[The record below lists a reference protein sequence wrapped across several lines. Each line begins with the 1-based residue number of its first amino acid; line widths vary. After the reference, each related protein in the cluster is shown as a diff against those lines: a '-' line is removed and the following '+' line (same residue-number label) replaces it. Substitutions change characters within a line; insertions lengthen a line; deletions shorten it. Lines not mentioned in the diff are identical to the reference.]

1 MHPIVKKNMAR
12 NSQMRP
18 PHTQYR
24 SRSAFDNTWQPAFT
38 TARRDI
44 YKMGGYKE
52 SLTFDD
58 HFTAY
63 ARTFGGAGIELLPN
77 KAFSMPPTIK
87 EEGDHKKPT
96 DFERDCEK
104 LIEEHDFWSV
114 CKNLIIFSRVFQY
127 AGIIITAKEQD
138 GNDKTMA
145 QDIGTLRGVDSIV
158 RFDVVMQDQISAE
171 GVPTVEDFSSA
182 SYGMPKYFNYDENV
196 TSNDSDENTRAFE
209 LHASR
214 VFTFS
219 ETAPPNKLEGTPFN
233 EKGFNYIS
241 NCEKVAAAAPEG
253 FIKNARGMTI
263 FNIKD
268 QQIANALKDPNGS
281 YAAKF
286 KEQDEDYHAG
296 INTSRLV
303 GGMDVTQHQINL
315 ADPTGTFMA
324 NFNLYAMTINTSG
337 SILLGKQEGERAST
351 EDMNKFIEDCKAM
364 QQHTYTPMIKRIL
377 KWLKGMNAIAENKNS
392 IVIEWPDLAEP
403 TIGEKID
410 RLEKLQKIAATK
422 GGADLFEDENEMRT
436 LAGLEEMKKKKLSD
450 FTEEDDEIE

>member
-1 MHPIVKKNMAR
+1 MAR
-12 NSQMRP
+12 NSQMRA
-18 PHTQYR
+18 PHAQLR
-24 SRSAFDNTWQPAFT
+24 SRSWDNTWQPAFT

-87 EEGDHKKPT
+87 EEGDHETPT
-96 DFERDCEK
+96 QFEMDCEK
-104 LIEEHDFWSV
+104 LVEEYDFWSV

-263 FNIKD
+263 FNVNNP
-268 QQIANALKDPNGS
+268 QLATELKTDE
-281 YAAKF
+281 AKAKF
-286 KEQDEDYHAG
+286 QEQDRDFHSG
-296 INTSRLV
+296 INTSRV
-303 GGMDVTQHQINL
+303 VTGMDVNHHQISL

-377 KWLKGMNAIAENKNS
+377 KWLWNMGAITKPANKV
-392 IVIEWPDLAEP
+392 IIEWPDLAEP
-403 TIGEKID
+403 TIGEKVD
-410 RLEKLQKIAATK
+410 RLGKLSVIAKTNP
-422 GGADLFEDENEMRT
+422 DFFEDINEVRE
-436 LAGLEEMKKKKLSD
+436 LAGLEKRDITKLSD
-450 FTEEDDEIE
+450 FGEDDEIE

>member
-1 MHPIVKKNMAR
+1 MAR
-12 NSQMRP
+12 NSQMRV
-18 PHTQYR
+18 PHAQLR
-24 SRSAFDNTWQPAFT
+24 SRSGFDSTWQPAFT

-77 KAFSMPPTIK
+77 KAFSMPPIIK
-87 EEGDHKKPT
+87 EDGSDGYASQ
-96 DFERDCEK
+96 FEKDCQR
-104 LIEEHDFWSV
+104 LVEEHDFWSV
-114 CKNLIIFSRVFQY
+114 CKNLIIFSRVFEY
-127 AGIIITAKEQD
+127 AGVIITAKEQD
-138 GNDKTMA
+138 GNDKTLA
-145 QDIGTLRGVDSIV
+145 QDIGKLRGVDSIV

-219 ETAPPNKLEGTPFN
+219 ETAPPNKLQGTPFN

-253 FIKNARGMTI
+253 FIKNARGMPV
-263 FNIKD
+263 FNITDKEL
-268 QQIANALKDPNGS
+268 ANQLKDPK
-281 YAAKF
+281 AKAQWQ
-286 KEQDEDYHAG
+286 EQDEDFHAG
-296 INTSRLV
+296 INTSRV
-303 GGMDVTQHQINL
+303 VAGMEFKQHQISL
-315 ADPTGTFMA
+315 ADPTGTLMA

-377 KWLKGMNAIAENKNS
+377 KWLWNMGAITKPANKV
-392 IVIEWPDLAEP
+392 IVEWPDLAEP
-403 TIGEKID
+403 TIGEKIE
-410 RLEKLQKIAATK
+410 RLERLQKIAATK
-422 GGADLFEDENEMRT
+422 GGADLFEDGNEMRK
-436 LAGLEEMKKKKLSD
+436 LAGFEELDLSKLSD
-450 FTEEDDEIE
+450 FGEEDEIE

>member
-1 MHPIVKKNMAR
+1 MHPKVKKNMAR
-12 NSQMRP
+12 NSQLRV

-24 SRSAFDNTWQPAFT
+24 SRSAFDSTWQPAFT

-63 ARTFGGAGIELLPN
+63 ARTFGGAGIKLMPD
-77 KAFSMPPTIK
+77 KAFSMPPVIK
-87 EEGDHKKPT
+87 EDGSDGYT
-96 DFERDCEK
+96 TQFEKDCQR
-104 LIEEHDFWSV
+104 LVEEYDFWAV
-114 CKNLIIFSRVFQY
+114 CKDLVEFSRVFEY
-127 AGIIITAKEQD
+127 AGVIITAKEQD
-138 GNDKTMA
+138 GNDKTLA
-145 QDIGTLRGVDSIV
+145 QDIGKLRGVDSIV

-171 GVPTVEDFSSA
+171 GVPTIEDFSSA
-182 SYGMPKYFNYDENV
+182 KYGMPKYFNYDENV

-219 ETAPPNKLEGTPFN
+219 ETAPPNKLQGTPFN

-241 NCEKVAAAAPEG
+241 NCEKVVAAAPEG

-286 KEQDEDYHAG
+286 QEQDEDYHAG

-303 GGMDVTQHQINL
+303 GGMDVTQHQISL
-315 ADPTGTFMA
+315 ADPTGTLMA

-351 EDMNKFIEDCKAM
+351 EDMNKFIEDCKAK
-364 QQHTYTPMIKRIL
+364 QQHTYTPMIKRML
-377 KWLKGMNAIAENKNS
+377 RWLWEMGAITKPANKV
-392 IVIEWPDLAEP
+392 IVEWPDLAEP
-403 TIGEKID
+403 TIGEKVD
-410 RLEKLQKIAATK
+410 RLGKLSVIAKANP
-422 GGADLFEDENEMRT
+422 DFFEDINEVRE
-436 LAGLEEMKKKKLSD
+436 LAGLEKRDITKLSD
-450 FTEEDDEIE
+450 FGEDDEIE

>member
-1 MHPIVKKNMAR
+1 MAR
-12 NSQMRP
+12 NNQMRV
-18 PHTQYR
+18 PHAQLR
-24 SRSAFDNTWQPAFT
+24 SRSWDNTWQPAFT

-87 EEGDHKKPT
+87 EDGDHETPT
-96 DFERDCEK
+96 QFEMDCEK
-104 LIEEHDFWSV
+104 LVEEYDFWSV

-138 GNDKTMA
+138 GNEKTMA
-145 QDIGTLRGVDSIV
+145 QDIGMLRGVDSIV

-253 FIKNARGMTI
+253 FIKNARGMPV
-263 FNIKD
+263 FNITDKEL
-268 QQIANALKDPNGS
+268 ANQLKDPK
-281 YAAKF
+281 AKAQWQ
-286 KEQDEDYHAG
+286 EQDEDFHAG
-296 INTSRLV
+296 INTSRV
-303 GGMDVTQHQINL
+303 VAGMDFKQHQISL

-377 KWLKGMNAIAENKNS
+377 KWLWNMGAITKPTNKV
-392 IVIEWPDLAEP
+392 IVEWPDLAEP
-403 TIGEKID
+403 TIGEKVD
-410 RLEKLQKIAATK
+410 RMKTLSDIFNSKR
-422 GGADLFEDENEMRT
+422 GADLFEDQNEIRR
-436 LAGLEEMKKKKLSD
+436 LAGLEDMKKKNLSD
-450 FTEEDDEIE
+450 FTEDDEIE

>member
-1 MHPIVKKNMAR
+1 MAR
-12 NSQMRP
+12 NSQMRV
-18 PHTQYR
+18 PHAQLR
-24 SRSAFDNTWQPAFT
+24 SRSWDNTWQPAFT

-87 EEGDHKKPT
+87 EEGDHKAPT
-96 DFERDCEK
+96 DFEKDCAK
-104 LIEEHDFWSV
+104 LVEEYDFWSV

-127 AGIIITAKEQD
+127 AGIIITAKEEG

-145 QDIGTLRGVDSIV
+145 QDIGMLRGVDSIV
-158 RFDVVMQDQISAE
+158 RFDVVMQDQISAD

-253 FIKNARGMTI
+253 FIKNARGMPV
-263 FNIKD
+263 FNITDKEL
-268 QQIANALKDPNGS
+268 ANQLKDPK
-281 YAAKF
+281 AKAQWQ
-286 KEQDEDYHAG
+286 EQDEDFHAG
-296 INTSRLV
+296 INTSRV
-303 GGMDVTQHQINL
+303 VAGMDFKQHQISL

-377 KWLKGMNAIAENKNS
+377 KWLWNMGAITKPVNKV
-392 IVIEWPDLAEP
+392 IVEWPDLAEP
-403 TIGEKID
+403 TIGEKVD
-410 RLEKLQKIAATK
+410 RLGKLSVIAK
-422 GGADLFEDENEMRT
+422 VNPDFFEDINEVRE
-436 LAGLEEMKKKKLSD
+436 LAGLEKLDITNLSD
-450 FTEEDDEIE
+450 FGEDDEIE

>member
-1 MHPIVKKNMAR
+1 MAR

-77 KAFSMPPTIK
+77 KAFSMSPTIK
-87 EEGDHKKPT
+87 EEGDHKTPT
-96 DFERDCEK
+96 KFERDCER

-182 SYGMPKYFNYDENV
+182 SYGMPEYFNYDENV

-253 FIKNARGMTI
+253 FIKNARGMPV
-263 FNIKD
+263 FNITDKD
-268 QQIANALKDPNGS
+268 LANQLKDPK
-281 YAAKF
+281 AKAQWQ
-286 KEQDEDYHAG
+286 EQDEDFHAG
-296 INTSRLV
+296 INTSRV
-303 GGMDVTQHQINL
+303 VAGMDFKQHQINI

-377 KWLKGMNAIAENKNS
+377 KWLWNMGAINKPANKV
-392 IVIEWPDLAEP
+392 IVDWPDLAEP
-403 TIGEKID
+403 TIGEKVD
-410 RLEKLQKIAATK
+410 RMKVLSDIFNSKR
-422 GGADLFEDENEMRT
+422 GADLFENENELRE